1 MNIAITGLGIICAI
15 GNNCQQ
21 VLDSLVSKKT
31 GVGMMKYLQSC
42 HKELPVGE
50 VKLSDGELKTLLG
63 LPVESLYSRTTLL
76 GAVAVR
82 QAMADAGLSADILAG
97 KKVVLISGTTV
108 GGMDVTERLLRDMR
122 DALLQHPSPNTHH
135 PTPIDYIKRHDC
147 GSTTNEIAQIC
158 GLDCEVCTISTACS
172 SAVNSIIVGC
182 EMLRSGEADIVI
194 AGGSEALSKFHLNGF
209 NTLHI
214 LDTEVCRP
222 FDATRVGL
230 NLGEGAG
237 FVILQKNEANA
248 KAYIGGYGNKCDAF
262 HQTASSDDGEG
273 AYLAMREALE
283 SSGIDKSQIDY
294 INAHGTGTPNNDSS
308 ESIALKRIFG
318 NDIPLVSSTKGFTGH
333 TTSASGIIE
342 TVICVLAMQNNFVPV
357 SYGFSNADEACI
369 HPFVGNGKNHRMD
382 YVICNSFGF
391 GGNDSSLLLMKEQ
404 PPSPPRGSSLYSND
418 ASMENSQREDVSK
431 ELPLGGL
438 GGFIAADITID
449 SIEQLA
455 DYKEYISPKE
465 GRRMGKL
472 MKAATLTALMAL
484 REANVECPD
493 AIITATANG
502 MLETSEKFLV
512 DMVDNGEETLS
523 PTLFM
528 QSTHNTIG
536 SAIAIRTKCHGYNIT
551 YTQGKDS
558 MKWAL
563 RDAERLIRMG
573 KAKTVL
579 VGCHDESAPLFQRFY
594 DYLNLSVPR
603 IYSRSVVLKA
613 K

>member
-15 GNNCQQ
+15 GNNSQQ
-21 VLDSLVSKKT
+21 VLDSLVNRKT

-42 HKELPVGE
+42 HTELPVGE
-50 VKLSDGELKTLLG
+50 VKLSDDELKTLLG

-76 GAVAVR
+76 GAVAVK
-82 QAMADAGLSADILAG
+82 QAMADAGLSADMLAG

-108 GGMDVTERLLRDMR
+108 GGMDVTERILADMR
-122 DALLQHPSPNTHH
+122 EVLQTPNANR
-135 PTPIDYIKRHDC
+135 PTPIDYVERHDC
-147 GSTTNEIAQIC
+147 GSTTNEIAQVC

-172 SAVNSIIVGC
+172 SAINSIIVGC
-182 EMLRSGEADIVI
+182 EMLRSGEADLVI

-230 NLGEGAG
+230 NLGEGAA
-237 FVILQKNEANA
+237 FVVLQKDKADG

-273 AYLAMREALE
+273 AYLAMCEALE

-294 INAHGTGTPNNDSS
+294 INAHGTGTPNNDPS
-308 ESIALKRIFG
+308 ESVALKRIFG
-318 NDIPLVSSTKGFTGH
+318 DDMPLVSSTKGFTGH
-333 TTSASGIIE
+333 TTSASGSIE

-357 SYGFSNADEACI
+357 SYGFSLVDEACI
-369 HPFVGNGKNHRMD
+369 HPFEGDDKQHRMD

-391 GGNDSSLLLMKEQ
+391 GGNDSSLLLMREAKDC
-404 PPSPPRGSSLYSND
+404 SM
-418 ASMENSQREDVSK
+418 ASAK
-431 ELPLGGL
+431 IPELE
-438 GGFIAADITID
+438 IAADITID
-449 SIEQLA
+449 SMEQLA

-472 MKAATLTALMAL
+472 MKAATLTSLMAL
-484 REANVECPD
+484 REAGIECPD

-579 VGCHDESAPLFQRFY
+579 VGCHDESSPLFRSFY
-594 DYLNLSVPR
+594 DYLNLSVPQ

>member
-15 GNNCQQ
+15 GNNSQQ
-21 VLDSLVSKKT
+21 VLDSLVNRKT

-42 HKELPVGE
+42 HTELPVGE
-50 VKLSDGELKTLLG
+50 VKLSDDELKTLLG

-76 GAVAVR
+76 GAVAVK
-82 QAMADAGLSADILAG
+82 QAMADAGLSADMLVE

-108 GGMDVTERLLRDMR
+108 GGMDVTERILADMR
-122 DALLQHPSPNTHH
+122 EVLQTPNANRS
-135 PTPIDYIKRHDC
+135 TPIDYVKRHDC

-172 SAVNSIIVGC
+172 SAINSIIVGC
-182 EMLRSGEADIVI
+182 EMLRSGEADLVI

-230 NLGEGAG
+230 NLGEGAA
-237 FVILQKNEANA
+237 FVVLQKDKADG

-273 AYLAMREALE
+273 AYLAMCKALE

-294 INAHGTGTPNNDSS
+294 INAHGTGTPNNDPS
-308 ESIALKRIFG
+308 ESVALKRIFG
-318 NDIPLVSSTKGFTGH
+318 DDMPLVSSTKGFTGH
-333 TTSASGIIE
+333 TTSASGSIE

-357 SYGFSNADEACI
+357 SYGFSLVDEACI
-369 HPFVGNGKNHRMD
+369 HPFEGDDKQHRMD

-391 GGNDSSLLLMKEQ
+391 GGNDSSLLLMREAKDC
-404 PPSPPRGSSLYSND
+404 SM
-418 ASMENSQREDVSK
+418 ASAK
-431 ELPLGGL
+431 IPELE
-438 GGFIAADITID
+438 IAADITID
-449 SIEQLA
+449 SMEQLA

-472 MKAATLTALMAL
+472 MKAATLTSLMAL
-484 REANVECPD
+484 REARIECPD

-536 SAIAIRTKCHGYNIT
+536 SAIAIRTQCHGYNIT

-579 VGCHDESAPLFQRFY
+579 VGCHDESSPLFKSFY
-594 DYLNLSVPR
+594 EYLNFSIPQ
-603 IYSRSVVLKA
+603 IYSRSVLLKA

>member
-15 GNNCQQ
+15 GNNSQQ
-21 VLDSLVSKKT
+21 VLDSLLNRKT

-42 HKELPVGE
+42 HTELPVGE
-50 VKLSDGELKTLLG
+50 VKLSDDELKTLLG

-76 GAVAVR
+76 GAVAVK
-82 QAMADAGLSADILAG
+82 QAMADAELSADMLIG

-108 GGMDVTERLLRDMR
+108 GGMDVTERIIVDMR
-122 DALLQHPSPNTHH
+122 EALQTPNTKQ
-135 PTPIDYIKRHDC
+135 PSPIDYVKRHDC

-172 SAVNSIIVGC
+172 SAINSIIVGC
-182 EMLRSGEADIVI
+182 EMLRSGEADIII

-230 NLGEGAG
+230 NLGEGAA
-237 FVILQKNEANA
+237 FVVLQKDKADG

-273 AYLAMREALE
+273 AYLAMCEALE

-294 INAHGTGTPNNDSS
+294 INAHGTGTPNNDPS
-308 ESIALKRIFG
+308 ESVALKRIFG
-318 NDIPLVSSTKGFTGH
+318 DDMPLVSSTKGFTGH
-333 TTSASGIIE
+333 TTSASGSIE

-357 SYGFSNADEACI
+357 SYGFSLVDEACI
-369 HPFVGNGKNHRMD
+369 HPFEGDDKQHRMD

-391 GGNDSSLLLMKEQ
+391 GGNDSSLLLMREAKDC
-404 PPSPPRGSSLYSND
+404 SM
-418 ASMENSQREDVSK
+418 ASAK
-431 ELPLGGL
+431 IPELE
-438 GGFIAADITID
+438 IAADITID
-449 SIEQLA
+449 SMEQLA

-472 MKAATLTALMAL
+472 MKVATLTSLKAL
-484 REANVECPD
+484 REAGIECPD

-579 VGCHDESAPLFQRFY
+579 VGCHDESSPLFQSFY
-594 DYLNLSVPR
+594 DYLNLSVPQ

>member
-15 GNNCQQ
+15 GNNSQQ
-21 VLDSLVSKKT
+21 VLDSLVNRKT

-42 HKELPVGE
+42 HTELPVGE
-50 VKLSDGELKTLLG
+50 VKLSDDELKTLLG

-76 GAVAVR
+76 GAVAVK
-82 QAMADAGLSADILAG
+82 QAMADAGLSADMLVG

-108 GGMDVTERLLRDMR
+108 GGMDVTERILVEMR
-122 DALLQHPSPNTHH
+122 DTLQTPNTQQQS
-135 PTPIDYIKRHDC
+135 PVDYVKRHDC

-172 SAVNSIIVGC
+172 SAINSIIVGC

-237 FVILQKNEANA
+237 FVVLQKDKANA

-294 INAHGTGTPNNDSS
+294 INAHGTGTPNNDPS
-308 ESIALKRIFG
+308 ESVALKRIFG
-318 NDIPLVSSTKGFTGH
+318 DDMPLVSSTKGFTGH
-333 TTSASGIIE
+333 TTSASGSIE

-357 SYGFSNADEACI
+357 SYGFSHPDEACI
-369 HPFVGNGKNHRMD
+369 HPFEGDDKQHRMD

-391 GGNDSSLLLMKEQ
+391 GGNDSSLLLMKHEAQ
-404 PPSPPRGSSLYSND
+404 GSSRSNGHGKL
-418 ASMENSQREDVSK
+418 REIP
-431 ELPLGGL
+431 ELGE
-438 GGFIAADITID
+438 FIAADITID
-449 SIEQLA
+449 SMEQLA

-472 MKAATLTALMAL
+472 MKAATLTSLMAL
-484 REANVECPD
+484 REAGIECPD

-536 SAIAIRTKCHGYNIT
+536 SAIAIRTQCHGYNIT

-579 VGCHDESAPLFQRFY
+579 VGCHDESSPLFQSFY
-594 DYLNLSVPR
+594 DYLNLSVPQ

>member
-15 GNNCQQ
+15 GNNSQQ
-21 VLDSLVSKKT
+21 VLDSLVNRKT

-42 HKELPVGE
+42 HTELPVGE
-50 VKLSDGELKTLLG
+50 VKLSDDELKTLLG

-76 GAVAVR
+76 GAVAVK
-82 QAMADAGLSADILAG
+82 QAMADAGLSADMLAG

-108 GGMDVTERLLRDMR
+108 GGMDVTERILADMR
-122 DALLQHPSPNTHH
+122 EVLQTPSANR
-135 PTPIDYIKRHDC
+135 PTPIDYVKRHDC
-147 GSTTNEIAQIC
+147 GSTTNEIAQVC

-172 SAVNSIIVGC
+172 SAINSIIVGC
-182 EMLRSGEADIVI
+182 EMLRSGEADLVI

-230 NLGEGAG
+230 NLGEGAA
-237 FVILQKNEANA
+237 FVVLQKDKADG

-294 INAHGTGTPNNDSS
+294 INAHGTGTPNNDPS
-308 ESIALKRIFG
+308 ESVALKRIFG
-318 NDIPLVSSTKGFTGH
+318 DDMPLVSSTKGFTGH
-333 TTSASGIIE
+333 TTSASGSIE

-357 SYGFSNADEACI
+357 SYGFNHPDEACI
-369 HPFVGNGKNHRMD
+369 HPFEGDDKQHRMD

-391 GGNDSSLLLMKEQ
+391 GGNDSSLLLMREAKDC
-404 PPSPPRGSSLYSND
+404 SM
-418 ASMENSQREDVSK
+418 ASAK
-431 ELPLGGL
+431 IPELE
-438 GGFIAADITID
+438 IAADITID
-449 SIEQLA
+449 SMEQLA

-472 MKAATLTALMAL
+472 MKAATLTSLMAL
-484 REANVECPD
+484 REAGIECPD
-493 AIITATANG
+493 VIITATANG

-512 DMVDNGEETLS
+512 DMMDNGEETLS

-579 VGCHDESAPLFQRFY
+579 VGCHDESSPLFQSFY
-594 DYLNLSVPR
+594 DYLNLSVPQ

>member
-15 GNNCQQ
+15 GNNSQQ
-21 VLDSLVSKKT
+21 VLDSLVNKQT
-31 GVGMMKYLQSC
+31 GVGMMKNLQSC
-42 HKELPVGE
+42 HTELPVGE
-50 VKLSDGELKTLLG
+50 VKLSDDELKTLLG

-76 GAVAVR
+76 GAVAVK
-82 QAMADAGLSADILAG
+82 QAMADAGLSVDMLVG

-108 GGMDVTERLLRDMR
+108 GGMDVTERILVDMR
-122 DALLQHPSPNTHH
+122 DALQTPNNQQPSPV
-135 PTPIDYIKRHDC
+135 DYVKRHDC

-172 SAVNSIIVGC
+172 SAINSIIVGC
-182 EMLRSGEADIVI
+182 EMLRSGEADIII

-230 NLGEGAG
+230 NLGEGAA
-237 FVILQKNEANA
+237 FVVLQKDKVDG

-294 INAHGTGTPNNDSS
+294 INAHGTGTPNNDPS
-308 ESIALKRIFG
+308 ESVALKRIFG
-318 NDIPLVSSTKGFTGH
+318 DDMPLVSSTKGFTGH
-333 TTSASGIIE
+333 TTSASGSIE

-357 SYGFSNADEACI
+357 NYGFGHVDETCI
-369 HPFVGNGKNHRMD
+369 HPFEGDDKQHRMD

-391 GGNDSSLLLMKEQ
+391 GGNDSSLLLMREAKDC
-404 PPSPPRGSSLYSND
+404 SM
-418 ASMENSQREDVSK
+418 ASAK
-431 ELPLGGL
+431 IPELE
-438 GGFIAADITID
+438 IAADITID
-449 SIEQLA
+449 SMEQLA

-472 MKAATLTALMAL
+472 MKAATLTSLMAL
-484 REANVECPD
+484 REAGIECPD

-536 SAIAIRTKCHGYNIT
+536 SAIAIRTQCHGYNIT

-573 KAKTVL
+573 MAKTVL
-579 VGCHDESAPLFQRFY
+579 VGCHDESSPLFKSFY
-594 DYLNLSVPR
+594 EYLNLSIPQ
-603 IYSRSVVLKA
+603 IYSRSVLLKA

>member
-15 GNNCQQ
+15 GNNSQQ
-21 VLDSLVSKKT
+21 VLDSLVNRKT

-42 HKELPVGE
+42 HTELPVGE
-50 VKLSDGELKTLLG
+50 VKLSDDELKTLLG

-76 GAVAVR
+76 GAVAVK
-82 QAMADAGLSADILAG
+82 QAMADAGLSADMLAG

-108 GGMDVTERLLRDMR
+108 GGMDVTERILADMR
-122 DALLQHPSPNTHH
+122 EALQTPNANR
-135 PTPIDYIKRHDC
+135 PTPVDYVKRHDC
-147 GSTTNEIAQIC
+147 GSTTNEIAQVC
-158 GLDCEVCTISTACS
+158 GLDGEICTISTACS
-172 SAVNSIIVGC
+172 SAINSIIVGC

-230 NLGEGAG
+230 NLGEGAA
-237 FVILQKNEANA
+237 FVVLQKDKADG

-273 AYLAMREALE
+273 AYLAMCEALE

-294 INAHGTGTPNNDSS
+294 INAHGTGTPNNDPS
-308 ESIALKRIFG
+308 ESVALKRIFG

-333 TTSASGIIE
+333 TTSASGSIE
-342 TVICVLAMQNNFVPV
+342 TVICVLAMQNDFVPV
-357 SYGFSNADEACI
+357 SYGFSHADDACI
-369 HPFVGNGKNHRMD
+369 HPFVGDDKHHRMD

-391 GGNDSSLLLMKEQ
+391 GGNDSSLLLMRDANTQ
-404 PPSPPRGSSLYSND
+404 HSSPITYNPSPEIV
-418 ASMENSQREDVSK
+418 ADV
-431 ELPLGGL
+431 
-438 GGFIAADITID
+438 TID
-449 SIEQLA
+449 SMEQLA

-472 MKAATLTALMAL
+472 MKAATLTSLMAL
-484 REANVECPD
+484 READIECPD
-493 AIITATANG
+493 AIITATGNG

-558 MKWAL
+558 MKWAI

-579 VGCHDESAPLFQRFY
+579 VGCHDESSPLFQRFY
-594 DYLNLSVPR
+594 DYLNIPVPEV
-603 IYSRSVVLKA
+603 YSRSVVLKA

>member
-15 GNNCQQ
+15 GNNSQQ
-21 VLDSLVSKKT
+21 VLDSLVNRKT

-42 HKELPVGE
+42 HTELPVGE
-50 VKLSDGELKTLLG
+50 VKLSDDELKTLLG

-76 GAVAVR
+76 GAVAVK
-82 QAMADAGLSADILAG
+82 QAMADAGLSADMLAG

-108 GGMDVTERLLRDMR
+108 GGMDVTERILADMR
-122 DALLQHPSPNTHH
+122 EVLQTPNANR
-135 PTPIDYIKRHDC
+135 PTPIDYVERHDC

-158 GLDCEVCTISTACS
+158 GLDCEACTISTACS
-172 SAVNSIIVGC
+172 SAINSIIVGC
-182 EMLRSGEADIVI
+182 EMLRSGEADLVI

-230 NLGEGAG
+230 NLGEGAA
-237 FVILQKNEANA
+237 FVVLQKDKADG

-273 AYLAMREALE
+273 AYLAMCEALE

-294 INAHGTGTPNNDSS
+294 INAHGTGTPNNDPS
-308 ESIALKRIFG
+308 ESVALKRIFG
-318 NDIPLVSSTKGFTGH
+318 DDMPLVSSTKGFTGH
-333 TTSASGIIE
+333 TTSASGSIE

-357 SYGFSNADEACI
+357 SYGFSLVDEACI
-369 HPFVGNGKNHRMD
+369 HPFEGDDKQHRMD

-391 GGNDSSLLLMKEQ
+391 GGNDSSLLLMREAKDC
-404 PPSPPRGSSLYSND
+404 SM
-418 ASMENSQREDVSK
+418 ASAK
-431 ELPLGGL
+431 IPELE
-438 GGFIAADITID
+438 IAADITID
-449 SIEQLA
+449 SMEQLA

-472 MKAATLTALMAL
+472 MKAATLTSLMAL
-484 REANVECPD
+484 REAGIECPD

-536 SAIAIRTKCHGYNIT
+536 SAIAIRTQCHGYNIT

-579 VGCHDESAPLFQRFY
+579 VGCHDESSPLFQSFY
-594 DYLNLSVPR
+594 DYLNISIPQ
-603 IYSRSVVLKA
+603 IYSRSVLLKA

>member
-15 GNNCQQ
+15 GNNSQQ
-21 VLDSLVSKKT
+21 VLDSLVNRKT

-42 HKELPVGE
+42 HTELPVGE
-50 VKLSDGELKTLLG
+50 VKLSDDELKTLLG

-76 GAVAVR
+76 GAVAVK
-82 QAMADAGLSADILAG
+82 QAMADAGLSADMLAG

-108 GGMDVTERLLRDMR
+108 GGMDVTERILADMR
-122 DALLQHPSPNTHH
+122 EALQTPNANR
-135 PTPIDYIKRHDC
+135 PTPIDYVKRHDC
-147 GSTTNEIAQIC
+147 GSTTNEIAQVC

-172 SAVNSIIVGC
+172 SAINSIIVGC
-182 EMLRSGEADIVI
+182 EMLRSGEADLVI

-230 NLGEGAG
+230 NLGEGAA
-237 FVILQKNEANA
+237 FVVLQKDKADG

-273 AYLAMREALE
+273 AYLAMCEALE

-294 INAHGTGTPNNDSS
+294 INAHGTGTPNNDPS
-308 ESIALKRIFG
+308 ESVALKRIFG
-318 NDIPLVSSTKGFTGH
+318 DDMPLVSSTKGFTGH
-333 TTSASGIIE
+333 TTSASGSIE

-357 SYGFSNADEACI
+357 NYGFILVDEACI
-369 HPFVGNGKNHRMD
+369 HPFEGDDKQHRMD

-391 GGNDSSLLLMKEQ
+391 GGNDSSLLLMREAKDCSMASAK
-404 PPSPPRGSSLYSND
+404 SP
-418 ASMENSQREDVSK
+418 
-431 ELPLGGL
+431 ELE
-438 GGFIAADITID
+438 IAADITID
-449 SIEQLA
+449 SMEQLA

-472 MKAATLTALMAL
+472 MKAATLTSLMAL
-484 REANVECPD
+484 REAGVECPD

-579 VGCHDESAPLFQRFY
+579 VGCHDESSPLFKSFY
-594 DYLNLSVPR
+594 DYLNISIPQ
-603 IYSRSVVLKA
+603 IYSRGVLLKA

>member
-15 GNNCQQ
+15 GNNSQQ
-21 VLDSLVSKKT
+21 VLDSLVNRKT

-42 HKELPVGE
+42 HTELPVGE
-50 VKLSDGELKTLLG
+50 VKLSDDELKTLLG

-76 GAVAVR
+76 GAVAVK
-82 QAMADAGLSADILAG
+82 QAMADAGLSADMLAG

-108 GGMDVTERLLRDMR
+108 GGMDVTERILADMR
-122 DALLQHPSPNTHH
+122 EVLQTPNANRS
-135 PTPIDYIKRHDC
+135 TPIDYVKRHDC
-147 GSTTNEIAQIC
+147 GSTTNEIAQVC

-172 SAVNSIIVGC
+172 SAINSIIVGC
-182 EMLRSGEADIVI
+182 EMLRSGEADLVI

-230 NLGEGAG
+230 NLGEGAA
-237 FVILQKNEANA
+237 FVVLQKDKADG

-273 AYLAMREALE
+273 AYLAMCEALE

-294 INAHGTGTPNNDSS
+294 INAHGTGTPNNDPS
-308 ESIALKRIFG
+308 ESVALKRIFG
-318 NDIPLVSSTKGFTGH
+318 DDMPLVSSTKGFTGH
-333 TTSASGIIE
+333 TTSASGSIE

-357 SYGFSNADEACI
+357 SYGFSLVDEACI
-369 HPFVGNGKNHRMD
+369 HPFEGDDKQHRMD

-391 GGNDSSLLLMKEQ
+391 GGNDSSLLLMREAKDC
-404 PPSPPRGSSLYSND
+404 SM
-418 ASMENSQREDVSK
+418 ASAK
-431 ELPLGGL
+431 IPELE
-438 GGFIAADITID
+438 IAADITID
-449 SIEQLA
+449 SMEQLA

-472 MKAATLTALMAL
+472 MKAATLTSLMAF
-484 REANVECPD
+484 REAEIECPD

-536 SAIAIRTKCHGYNIT
+536 SAIAIRTQCHGYNIT

-579 VGCHDESAPLFQRFY
+579 VGCHDESSPLFQSFY
-594 DYLNLSVPR
+594 DYLNISIPQ
-603 IYSRSVVLKA
+603 IYSRSVLLKA

>member
-15 GNNCQQ
+15 GNDCQQ
-21 VLDSLVSKKT
+21 VLDSLVNRKT

-42 HKELPVGE
+42 HTELPVGE
-50 VKLSDGELKTLLG
+50 VKLSDDELKTLLG
-63 LPVESLYSRTTLL
+63 LPVGSLYSRTTLL
-76 GAVAVR
+76 GAVAVK
-82 QAMADAGLSADILAG
+82 QAMADAGLSADMLVG

-108 GGMDVTERLLRDMR
+108 GGMDVTERILVEMR
-122 DALLQHPSPNTHH
+122 DTLQTPNTQQQS
-135 PTPIDYIKRHDC
+135 PVDYVKRHDC

-172 SAVNSIIVGC
+172 SAINSIIVGC

-237 FVILQKNEANA
+237 FVVLQKEDVNA

-294 INAHGTGTPNNDSS
+294 INAHGTGTPNNDPS
-308 ESIALKRIFG
+308 ESVALKRIFG

-333 TTSASGIIE
+333 TTSASGSIE

-357 SYGFSNADEACI
+357 SYGFNHPDEACI
-369 HPFVGNGKNHRMD
+369 HPFEGDDKQHRMD

-391 GGNDSSLLLMKEQ
+391 GGNDSSLLLMKHDR
-404 PPSPPRGSSLYSND
+404 PLPSPSPV
-418 ASMENSQREDVSK
+418 EREPECERMAFLEGNLERLD
-431 ELPLGGL
+431 E
-438 GGFIAADITID
+438 FIVADITID
-449 SIEQLA
+449 SMEQLA
-455 DYKEYISPKE
+455 DY
-465 GRRMGKL
+465 
-472 MKAATLTALMAL
+472 
-484 REANVECPD
+484 
-493 AIITATANG
+493 TANG

-579 VGCHDESAPLFQRFY
+579 VGCHDESSPLFQSFY
-594 DYLNLSVPR
+594 DYLNLSVPQ

>member
-15 GNNCQQ
+15 GNNSQQ
-21 VLDSLVSKKT
+21 VLDSLVNKQT
-31 GVGMMKYLQSC
+31 GVGMMKNLQSC
-42 HKELPVGE
+42 HTELPVGE
-50 VKLSDGELKTLLG
+50 VKLSEDELKTLLG

-76 GAVAVR
+76 GAVAVK
-82 QAMADAGLSADILAG
+82 QAMADAGLSADMLAG

-108 GGMDVTERLLRDMR
+108 GGMDVTERILVDMR
-122 DALLQHPSPNTHH
+122 DALQTLNNQQPSPV
-135 PTPIDYIKRHDC
+135 DYVKRHDC

-172 SAVNSIIVGC
+172 SAINSIIVGC
-182 EMLRSGEADIVI
+182 EMLRSGEADIII

-230 NLGEGAG
+230 NLGEGAA
-237 FVILQKNEANA
+237 FVVLQKDKVDG

-294 INAHGTGTPNNDSS
+294 INAHGTGTPNNDPS
-308 ESIALKRIFG
+308 ESVALKRIFG
-318 NDIPLVSSTKGFTGH
+318 DDMPLVSSTKGFTGH
-333 TTSASGIIE
+333 TTSASGSIE

-357 SYGFSNADEACI
+357 NYGFGHVDETCI
-369 HPFVGNGKNHRMD
+369 HPFEGDDKQHRMD

-391 GGNDSSLLLMKEQ
+391 GGNDSSLLLMREAKDC
-404 PPSPPRGSSLYSND
+404 SM
-418 ASMENSQREDVSK
+418 ASAK
-431 ELPLGGL
+431 IPELE
-438 GGFIAADITID
+438 IAADITID
-449 SIEQLA
+449 SMEQLA

-472 MKAATLTALMAL
+472 MKAATLTSLMAL
-484 REANVECPD
+484 REAGIESPD
-493 AIITATANG
+493 AIVTATANG

-536 SAIAIRTKCHGYNIT
+536 SAIAIRTQCHGYNIT

-579 VGCHDESAPLFQRFY
+579 VGCHDESSPLFKSFY
-594 DYLNLSVPR
+594 EYLNLSIPQ
-603 IYSRSVVLKA
+603 IYSRSVLLKD

>member
-15 GNNCQQ
+15 GNNSQQ
-21 VLDSLVSKKT
+21 VLDSLVNKQT
-31 GVGMMKYLQSC
+31 GVGMMKNLQSC
-42 HKELPVGE
+42 HTELPVGE
-50 VKLSDGELKTLLG
+50 VKLSEDELKTLLG

-76 GAVAVR
+76 GAVAVK
-82 QAMADAGLSADILAG
+82 QAMADAGLSADMLAG

-108 GGMDVTERLLRDMR
+108 GGMDVTERILVDMR
-122 DALLQHPSPNTHH
+122 DALQTPNKQSSPV
-135 PTPIDYIKRHDC
+135 DYVKRHDC
-147 GSTTNEIAQIC
+147 GSTTDEIAQIC

-172 SAVNSIIVGC
+172 SAINSIIVGC
-182 EMLRSGEADIVI
+182 EMLRSGEADIII

-230 NLGEGAG
+230 NLGEGAA
-237 FVILQKNEANA
+237 FVVLQKDKVDG

-294 INAHGTGTPNNDSS
+294 INAHGTGTPNNDPS
-308 ESIALKRIFG
+308 ESVALKRIFG
-318 NDIPLVSSTKGFTGH
+318 DDMPLVSSTKGFTGH
-333 TTSASGIIE
+333 TTSASGSIE

-357 SYGFSNADEACI
+357 SYGFSLVDEACI
-369 HPFVGNGKNHRMD
+369 HPFEGDDKQHRMD

-391 GGNDSSLLLMKEQ
+391 GGNDSSLLLMREAKDC
-404 PPSPPRGSSLYSND
+404 SM
-418 ASMENSQREDVSK
+418 ASAK
-431 ELPLGGL
+431 IPELE
-438 GGFIAADITID
+438 IAADITID
-449 SIEQLA
+449 SMEQLA

-472 MKAATLTALMAL
+472 MKAATLTSLMAL
-484 REANVECPD
+484 REAGIESPD
-493 AIITATANG
+493 AIVTATANG

-536 SAIAIRTKCHGYNIT
+536 SAIAIRTQCHGYNIT

-579 VGCHDESAPLFQRFY
+579 VGCHDESSPLFKSFY
-594 DYLNLSVPR
+594 EYLNLSIPQ
-603 IYSRSVVLKA
+603 IYSRSVLLKA

>member
-15 GNNCQQ
+15 GNNSQQ
-21 VLDSLVSKKT
+21 VLDSLVNRKT

-42 HKELPVGE
+42 HTELPVGE
-50 VKLSDGELKTLLG
+50 VKLSDDELKTLLG

-76 GAVAVR
+76 GAVAVK
-82 QAMADAGLSADILAG
+82 QAMADAGLSADMLAG

-108 GGMDVTERLLRDMR
+108 GGMDVTERILADMR
-122 DALLQHPSPNTHH
+122 EVLQTPNANRS
-135 PTPIDYIKRHDC
+135 TPIDYVKRHDC
-147 GSTTNEIAQIC
+147 GSTTNEMAQVC

-172 SAVNSIIVGC
+172 SAINSIIVGC
-182 EMLRSGEADIVI
+182 EMLRSGEADLVI

-230 NLGEGAG
+230 NLGEGAA
-237 FVILQKNEANA
+237 FVVLQKDKADG

-273 AYLAMREALE
+273 AYLAMCEALE

-294 INAHGTGTPNNDSS
+294 INAHGTGTPNNDPS
-308 ESIALKRIFG
+308 ESVALKRIFG
-318 NDIPLVSSTKGFTGH
+318 DDMPLVSSTKGFTGH
-333 TTSASGIIE
+333 TTSASGSIE

-357 SYGFSNADEACI
+357 SYGFSNADETCI

-438 GGFIAADITID
+438 GGFIAADMTI
-449 SIEQLA
+449 
-455 DYKEYISPKE
+455 
-465 GRRMGKL
+465 R
-472 MKAATLTALMAL
+472 
-484 REANVECPD
+484 
-493 AIITATANG
+493 
-502 MLETSEKFLV
+502 
-512 DMVDNGEETLS
+512 
-523 PTLFM
+523 
-528 QSTHNTIG
+528 NTYP
-536 SAIAIRTKCHGYNIT
+536 RK
-551 YTQGKDS
+551 K
-558 MKWAL
+558 
-563 RDAERLIRMG
+563 
-573 KAKTVL
+573 V
-579 VGCHDESAPLFQRFY
+579 VGWVSL
-594 DYLNLSVPR
+594 
-603 IYSRSVVLKA
+603 
-613 K
+613 

>member
-15 GNNCQQ
+15 GNNSQQ
-21 VLDSLVSKKT
+21 VFDSLVNRKT

-42 HKELPVGE
+42 HTELPVGE
-50 VKLSDGELKTLLG
+50 VKLSDDELKTLLG

-76 GAVAVR
+76 GAVAVK
-82 QAMADAGLSADILAG
+82 QAMADAGLSADMLAG

-108 GGMDVTERLLRDMR
+108 GGMDVTERILVDMR
-122 DALLQHPSPNTHH
+122 EALQTPNQQPS
-135 PTPIDYIKRHDC
+135 PIDYVKRHDC

-172 SAVNSIIVGC
+172 SAINSIIVGS
-182 EMLRSGEADIVI
+182 EMLRSGEADIII

-230 NLGEGAG
+230 NLGEGAA
-237 FVILQKNEANA
+237 FVVLQKDKADG

-294 INAHGTGTPNNDSS
+294 INAHGTGTPNNDPS
-308 ESIALKRIFG
+308 ESVALKRIFG
-318 NDIPLVSSTKGFTGH
+318 DDMPLVSSTKGFTGH
-333 TTSASGIIE
+333 TTSASGSIE

-357 SYGFSNADEACI
+357 SYGFTHVDETCI
-369 HPFVGNGKNHRMD
+369 HPFEGDDKQHRMD

-391 GGNDSSLLLMKEQ
+391 GGNDSSLLLMSSPNTPHPSLNIQ
-404 PPSPPRGSSLYSND
+404 HPSPEIV
-418 ASMENSQREDVSK
+418 ADV
-431 ELPLGGL
+431 
-438 GGFIAADITID
+438 TID
-449 SIEQLA
+449 SMEQLA

-472 MKAATLTALMAL
+472 MKAATLTSLMAL
-484 REANVECPD
+484 REAGIECPD

-563 RDAERLIRMG
+563 HDAERLIRMG

-579 VGCHDESAPLFQRFY
+579 VGCHDESSPLFRSFY
-594 DYLNLSVPR
+594 DYLNLSVPQ
-603 IYSRSVVLKA
+603 IYSRSMVLKA

>member
-15 GNNCQQ
+15 GNNSQQ
-21 VLDSLVSKKT
+21 VLDSLVNRKT

-42 HKELPVGE
+42 HTELPVGE
-50 VKLSDGELKTLLG
+50 VKLSDDELKTLLG

-76 GAVAVR
+76 GAVAVK
-82 QAMADAGLSADILAG
+82 QAMADAGLSADMLAG

-108 GGMDVTERLLRDMR
+108 GGMDVTERILADMR
-122 DALLQHPSPNTHH
+122 EVLQTPNANRS
-135 PTPIDYIKRHDC
+135 TPIDYVKRHDC

-172 SAVNSIIVGC
+172 SAINSIIVGC
-182 EMLRSGEADIVI
+182 EMLRSGEADLVI

-230 NLGEGAG
+230 NLGEGAA
-237 FVILQKNEANA
+237 FVVLQKDKADG

-294 INAHGTGTPNNDSS
+294 INAHGTGTPNNDPS
-308 ESIALKRIFG
+308 ESVALKRIFG
-318 NDIPLVSSTKGFTGH
+318 DDMPLVSSTKGFTGH
-333 TTSASGIIE
+333 TTSASGSIE

-357 SYGFSNADEACI
+357 NYGFILVDEACI
-369 HPFVGNGKNHRMD
+369 HPFEGDDKQHRMD

-391 GGNDSSLLLMKEQ
+391 GGNDSSLLLMREAKDCSMASAK
-404 PPSPPRGSSLYSND
+404 SP
-418 ASMENSQREDVSK
+418 
-431 ELPLGGL
+431 ELE
-438 GGFIAADITID
+438 IAADITID
-449 SIEQLA
+449 SMEQLA

-472 MKAATLTALMAL
+472 MKAATLTSLMVL
-484 REANVECPD
+484 REAGIECPD

-579 VGCHDESAPLFQRFY
+579 VGCHDESSPLFQSFY
-594 DYLNLSVPR
+594 DYLNLSVPQ

>member
-15 GNNCQQ
+15 GNDCQQ
-21 VLDSLVSKKT
+21 VLDSLVNRKT

-42 HKELPVGE
+42 HTELPVGE
-50 VKLSDGELKTLLG
+50 VKLSEDELKTLLG

-76 GAVAVR
+76 GAVAVK
-82 QAMADAGLSADILAG
+82 QAMADAGLSADMLAG

-122 DALLQHPSPNTHH
+122 DALLQHPISPSGAGGATQH
-135 PTPIDYIKRHDC
+135 PTPIDYVKRHDC
-147 GSTTNEIAQIC
+147 GSTTNEIARIC
-158 GLDCEVCTISTACS
+158 GLYCEVCTISTACS
-172 SAVNSIIVGC
+172 SAINSIIVGC
-182 EMLRSGEADIVI
+182 EMLRSGEADLVI

-222 FDATRVGL
+222 FDVTRVGL
-230 NLGEGAG
+230 NLGEGAA
-237 FVILQKNEANA
+237 FVVLQKDKADG

-273 AYLAMREALE
+273 AYLAMCEALE

-294 INAHGTGTPNNDSS
+294 INAHGTGTPNNDPS
-308 ESIALKRIFG
+308 ESVALKRIFG
-318 NDIPLVSSTKGFTGH
+318 DDMPLVSSTKGFTGH
-333 TTSASGIIE
+333 TTSASGSIE

-357 SYGFSNADEACI
+357 SYGFYHPDEACI
-369 HPFVGNGKNHRMD
+369 HPFEGDDKQHRMD

-391 GGNDSSLLLMKEQ
+391 GGNDSSLLLMREAKDCSMASAK
-404 PPSPPRGSSLYSND
+404 SP
-418 ASMENSQREDVSK
+418 
-431 ELPLGGL
+431 ELK
-438 GGFIAADITID
+438 IAADITID
-449 SIEQLA
+449 SMEQLA

-472 MKAATLTALMAL
+472 MKAATLTSLMAL
-484 REANVECPD
+484 REAGIECPD

-536 SAIAIRTKCHGYNIT
+536 SAIAIRTQCHGYNIT

-579 VGCHDESAPLFQRFY
+579 VGCHDESSPLFQSFY
-594 DYLNLSVPR
+594 DYLNISIPQ

>member
-15 GNNCQQ
+15 GNDCQQ
-21 VLDSLVSKKT
+21 VLDSLLNRKT
-31 GVGMMKYLQSC
+31 GVGMMKYLPSC
-42 HKELPVGE
+42 HTELPVGE
-50 VKLSDGELKTLLG
+50 VKLSDDELKTLLG

-76 GAVAVR
+76 GAVAVK
-82 QAMADAGLSADILAG
+82 QAMADAGLSADMLAG

-108 GGMDVTERLLRDMR
+108 GGMDVTERILADMR
-122 DALLQHPSPNTHH
+122 EALQTPNANR
-135 PTPIDYIKRHDC
+135 PTPVDYVKRHDC

-172 SAVNSIIVGC
+172 SAINSIIVGC
-182 EMLRSGEADIVI
+182 EMLRSGEADLVI

-230 NLGEGAG
+230 NLGEGAA
-237 FVILQKNEANA
+237 FVVLQKDKANG

-273 AYLAMREALE
+273 AYLAMCEALE

-294 INAHGTGTPNNDSS
+294 INAHGTGTPNNDPS
-308 ESIALKRIFG
+308 ESVALKRIFG
-318 NDIPLVSSTKGFTGH
+318 DDMPLVSSTKGFTGH
-333 TTSASGIIE
+333 TTSASGSIE

-357 SYGFSNADEACI
+357 SYGFSLVDEACI
-369 HPFVGNGKNHRMD
+369 HPFEGDDKQHRMD

-391 GGNDSSLLLMKEQ
+391 GGNDSSLLLMREAKDCSMASAK
-404 PPSPPRGSSLYSND
+404 SP
-418 ASMENSQREDVSK
+418 
-431 ELPLGGL
+431 ELE
-438 GGFIAADITID
+438 IAADITID
-449 SIEQLA
+449 SMEQLA

-472 MKAATLTALMAL
+472 MKAATLTSLMAL
-484 REANVECPD
+484 REAGIECPD

-536 SAIAIRTKCHGYNIT
+536 SAIAIRTNSHGYNIT
-551 YTQGKDS
+551 YTQGMDS

-579 VGCHDESAPLFQRFY
+579 VGCHDESSPLFQSFY
-594 DYLNLSVPR
+594 DYLNISIPQ
-603 IYSRSVVLKA
+603 IYSRSVVLRA

>member
-21 VLDSLVSKKT
+21 VLDSLVNKKT

-50 VKLSDGELKTLLG
+50 VKLSDDELKTLLG

-82 QAMADAGLSADILAG
+82 QAMADAGLSADMLAG

-122 DALLQHPSPNTHH
+122 DALQYPSPITHH
-135 PTPIDYIKRHDC
+135 PSPIDYITRHDC

-194 AGGSEALSKFHLNGF
+194 AGGSEALSRFHLNGF

-214 LDTEVCRP
+214 LDTDVCRP

-237 FVILQKNEANA
+237 FVVLQKDEANA

-357 SYGFSNADEACI
+357 SYGFSNVDEACI
-369 HPFVGNGKNHRMD
+369 HPFVGDGKNHRMD

-391 GGNDSSLLLMKEQ
+391 GGNDSSLLLMREANTKH
-404 PPSPPRGSSLYSND
+404 PSPSTQHPSP
-418 ASMENSQREDVSK
+418 EIV
-431 ELPLGGL
+431 
-438 GGFIAADITID
+438 ADITID
-449 SIEQLA
+449 SMEQLA

-472 MKAATLTALMAL
+472 MKAATLTSLMAL
-484 REANVECPD
+484 REAGIECPD

-536 SAIAIRTKCHGYNIT
+536 SAIAIRTHCHGYNIT

-579 VGCHDESAPLFQRFY
+579 VGCHDESSPLFQSFY
-594 DYLNLSVPR
+594 DYLNIPVPEV
-603 IYSRSVVLKA
+603 YSRSVILKA

>member
-15 GNNCQQ
+15 GNDCQQ
-21 VLDSLVSKKT
+21 VLDSLVNKKT
-31 GVGMMKYLQSC
+31 GVGMMKNLQSC

-50 VKLSDGELKTLLG
+50 VKLSDDELKTLLG

-76 GAVAVR
+76 GAVAVK
-82 QAMADAGLSADILAG
+82 QAMADAGLSADMLAG

-122 DALLQHPSPNTHH
+122 DALQCPSPNIHHPSP
-135 PTPIDYIKRHDC
+135 IEYIKRHDC

-172 SAVNSIIVGC
+172 SAINSIIVGC

-237 FVILQKNEANA
+237 FVVLQKDKANA

-294 INAHGTGTPNNDSS
+294 INAHGTGTPNNDPS
-308 ESIALKRIFG
+308 ESVALKRIFG

-333 TTSASGIIE
+333 TTSASGSIE
-342 TVICVLAMQNNFVPV
+342 TVMCVLAMQNNFVPV
-357 SYGFSNADEACI
+357 SYGFSHADEACI
-369 HPFVGNGKNHRMD
+369 HPFVGDDKHHRMD
-382 YVICNSFGF
+382 SVICNSFGF
-391 GGNDSSLLLMKEQ
+391 GGNDSSLLLMRDANTQ
-404 PPSPPRGSSLYSND
+404 HSSPITYNPSPEIV
-418 ASMENSQREDVSK
+418 ADV
-431 ELPLGGL
+431 
-438 GGFIAADITID
+438 TID
-449 SIEQLA
+449 SMEQLA

-472 MKAATLTALMAL
+472 MKAATLTSLMAL
-484 REANVECPD
+484 REANIECPD

-536 SAIAIRTKCHGYNIT
+536 SAIAIRTHCHGYNIT

-573 KAKTVL
+573 KAETVL
-579 VGCHDESAPLFQRFY
+579 VGCHDESSPLFQRFY
-594 DYLNLSVPR
+594 DYLNIPVPQ

>member
-15 GNNCQQ
+15 GNNSQQ
-21 VLDSLVSKKT
+21 VLDSLVNRKT

-42 HKELPVGE
+42 HTELPVGE
-50 VKLSDGELKTLLG
+50 VKLSDDELKTLLG

-76 GAVAVR
+76 GAVAVK
-82 QAMADAGLSADILAG
+82 QAMADAGLSADMLAG

-108 GGMDVTERLLRDMR
+108 GGMDVTERILADMR
-122 DALLQHPSPNTHH
+122 EVLQTPNANRS
-135 PTPIDYIKRHDC
+135 TPIDYVKRHDC
-147 GSTTNEIAQIC
+147 GSTTNEIAQVC

-172 SAVNSIIVGC
+172 SAINSIIVGC
-182 EMLRSGEADIVI
+182 EMLRSGEADLVI

-222 FDATRVGL
+222 FDVTRVGL
-230 NLGEGAG
+230 NLGEGAA
-237 FVILQKNEANA
+237 FVVLQKDKADG

-273 AYLAMREALE
+273 AYLAMCEALE

-294 INAHGTGTPNNDSS
+294 INAHGTGTPNNDPS
-308 ESIALKRIFG
+308 ESVALKRIFG
-318 NDIPLVSSTKGFTGH
+318 DDMPLVSSTKGFTGH
-333 TTSASGIIE
+333 TTSASGSIE

-357 SYGFSNADEACI
+357 SYGFSLVDEACI
-369 HPFVGNGKNHRMD
+369 HPFEGDDKQHRMD
-382 YVICNSFGF
+382 YIICNSFGF
-391 GGNDSSLLLMKEQ
+391 GGNDSSLLLMREAKDC
-404 PPSPPRGSSLYSND
+404 SM
-418 ASMENSQREDVSK
+418 ASAK
-431 ELPLGGL
+431 IPELE
-438 GGFIAADITID
+438 IAADITID
-449 SIEQLA
+449 SMEQLA

-472 MKAATLTALMAL
+472 MKAATLTSLMAL
-484 REANVECPD
+484 REAGIECPD

-536 SAIAIRTKCHGYNIT
+536 SAIAIRTQCHGYNIT

-579 VGCHDESAPLFQRFY
+579 VGCHDESSPLFQSFY
-594 DYLNLSVPR
+594 DYLNISIPQ
-603 IYSRSVVLKA
+603 IYSRSVLLKA

>member
-15 GNNCQQ
+15 GNNSQQ
-21 VLDSLVSKKT
+21 VLDSLVNRKT

-42 HKELPVGE
+42 HTELPVGE
-50 VKLSDGELKTLLG
+50 VKLSDDELKTLLG

-76 GAVAVR
+76 GAVAVK
-82 QAMADAGLSADILAG
+82 QAMADAGLSADMLAG

-108 GGMDVTERLLRDMR
+108 GGMDVTERILADMR
-122 DALLQHPSPNTHH
+122 EVLQTPNANRS
-135 PTPIDYIKRHDC
+135 TPIDYVKRHDC

-172 SAVNSIIVGC
+172 SAINSIIVGC
-182 EMLRSGEADIVI
+182 EMLRSGEADLVI

-230 NLGEGAG
+230 NLGEGAA
-237 FVILQKNEANA
+237 FVVLQKDKADG

-273 AYLAMREALE
+273 AYLAMCEALE

-294 INAHGTGTPNNDSS
+294 INAHGTGTPNNDPS
-308 ESIALKRIFG
+308 ESVALKRIFG
-318 NDIPLVSSTKGFTGH
+318 DDMPLVSSTKGFTGH
-333 TTSASGIIE
+333 TTSASGSIE

-357 SYGFSNADEACI
+357 NYGFILVDEACI
-369 HPFVGNGKNHRMD
+369 HPFEGDDKQHRMD

-391 GGNDSSLLLMKEQ
+391 GGNDSSLLLMREAKDCSMASAK
-404 PPSPPRGSSLYSND
+404 SP
-418 ASMENSQREDVSK
+418 
-431 ELPLGGL
+431 ELE
-438 GGFIAADITID
+438 IAADITID
-449 SIEQLA
+449 SMEQLA

-472 MKAATLTALMAL
+472 MKAATLTSLMAL
-484 REANVECPD
+484 REAGIECPD

-536 SAIAIRTKCHGYNIT
+536 SAIAIRTQCHGYNIT

-579 VGCHDESAPLFQRFY
+579 VGCHDESSPLFKSFY
-594 DYLNLSVPR
+594 DYLNISIPQ
-603 IYSRSVVLKA
+603 IYSRGVLLKA

>member
-15 GNNCQQ
+15 GNNSQQ
-21 VLDSLVSKKT
+21 VLDSLVNRKT

-42 HKELPVGE
+42 HTELPVGE
-50 VKLSDGELKTLLG
+50 VKLSDDELKTLLS

-76 GAVAVR
+76 GAVAVK
-82 QAMADAGLSADILAG
+82 QAMADAGLSADMLAG

-108 GGMDVTERLLRDMR
+108 GGMDVTERILADMR
-122 DALLQHPSPNTHH
+122 EVLQTPNANRS
-135 PTPIDYIKRHDC
+135 TPIDYVKRHDC

-172 SAVNSIIVGC
+172 SAINSIIVGC
-182 EMLRSGEADIVI
+182 EMLRSGEADLVI

-230 NLGEGAG
+230 NLGEGAA
-237 FVILQKNEANA
+237 FVVLQKDKADG

-294 INAHGTGTPNNDSS
+294 INAHGTGTPNNDPS
-308 ESIALKRIFG
+308 ESVALKRIFG
-318 NDIPLVSSTKGFTGH
+318 DDMPLVSSTKGFTGH
-333 TTSASGIIE
+333 TTSASGSIE

-357 SYGFSNADEACI
+357 SYGFSLVDEACI
-369 HPFVGNGKNHRMD
+369 HPFEGDDKQHRMD

-391 GGNDSSLLLMKEQ
+391 GGNDSSLLLMREAKDC
-404 PPSPPRGSSLYSND
+404 SM
-418 ASMENSQREDVSK
+418 ASAK
-431 ELPLGGL
+431 IPELE
-438 GGFIAADITID
+438 IAADITID
-449 SIEQLA
+449 SMEQLA

-472 MKAATLTALMAL
+472 MKAATLTSLMAL
-484 REANVECPD
+484 REAGIECPD

-523 PTLFM
+523 PTLIM

-536 SAIAIRTKCHGYNIT
+536 SAIAIRTQCHGYNIT

-579 VGCHDESAPLFQRFY
+579 VGCHDESSPLFKSFY
-594 DYLNLSVPR
+594 EYLNFSIPQ
-603 IYSRSVVLKA
+603 IYSRSVLLKA

>member
-1 MNIAITGLGIICAI
+1 MNIAITGLGVICSI

-21 VLDSLVSKKT
+21 VLESLVNKKT

-50 VKLSDGELKTLLG
+50 VKLSDDELKTLLG

-76 GAVAVR
+76 GAVAVK
-82 QAMADAGLSADILAG
+82 QAMADAGLSADMLVG

-108 GGMDVTERLLRDMR
+108 GGMDVTERILVDMR
-122 DALLQHPSPNTHH
+122 DALQTPNKQSSPV
-135 PTPIDYIKRHDC
+135 DYVKRHDC

-172 SAVNSIIVGC
+172 SAINSIIVGC
-182 EMLRSGEADIVI
+182 EMLRSGEADLII

-230 NLGEGAG
+230 NLGEGAA
-237 FVILQKNEANA
+237 FVVLQKDKADG

-262 HQTASSDDGEG
+262 HQTASSDNGEG

-294 INAHGTGTPNNDSS
+294 INAHGTGTPNNDPS
-308 ESIALKRIFG
+308 ESVALKRIFG
-318 NDIPLVSSTKGFTGH
+318 DDMPLVSSTKGFTGH
-333 TTSASGIIE
+333 TTSASGSIE

-357 SYGFSNADEACI
+357 SYGFGHVDETCI
-369 HPFVGNGKNHRMD
+369 HPFEGDDKQHRMD

-391 GGNDSSLLLMKEQ
+391 GGNDSSLLLMREAKDCSMASAK
-404 PPSPPRGSSLYSND
+404 SP
-418 ASMENSQREDVSK
+418 
-431 ELPLGGL
+431 ELE
-438 GGFIAADITID
+438 IAADITID
-449 SIEQLA
+449 SMEQLA

-472 MKAATLTALMAL
+472 MKAATLTSLMAL
-484 REANVECPD
+484 REAGIECPD

-536 SAIAIRTKCHGYNIT
+536 SAIAIRTQCHGYNIT

-579 VGCHDESAPLFQRFY
+579 VGCHDESSPLFQSFY
-594 DYLNLSVPR
+594 DYLNLSVPQ

>member
-15 GNNCQQ
+15 GNNSQQ
-21 VLDSLVSKKT
+21 VLDSLVNRKT

-42 HKELPVGE
+42 HTELPVGE
-50 VKLSDGELKTLLG
+50 VKLSDDELKTLLG

-76 GAVAVR
+76 GAVAVK
-82 QAMADAGLSADILAG
+82 QAMAGAGLSADMLAG

-108 GGMDVTERLLRDMR
+108 GGMDVTERILADMR
-122 DALLQHPSPNTHH
+122 EVLQTPNANRS
-135 PTPIDYIKRHDC
+135 TPIDYVKRHDC

-172 SAVNSIIVGC
+172 SAINSIIVGC
-182 EMLRSGEADIVI
+182 EMLRSGEADLVI

-230 NLGEGAG
+230 NLGEGAA
-237 FVILQKNEANA
+237 FVVLQKDKADG

-294 INAHGTGTPNNDSS
+294 INAHGTGTPNNDPS
-308 ESIALKRIFG
+308 ESVALKRIFG
-318 NDIPLVSSTKGFTGH
+318 DDMPLVSSTKGFTGH
-333 TTSASGIIE
+333 TTSASGSIE

-357 SYGFSNADEACI
+357 SYGFNHPDEACI
-369 HPFVGNGKNHRMD
+369 HPFEGDDKQHRMD

-391 GGNDSSLLLMKEQ
+391 GGNDSSLLLMREAKDC
-404 PPSPPRGSSLYSND
+404 SM
-418 ASMENSQREDVSK
+418 ASAK
-431 ELPLGGL
+431 IPELE
-438 GGFIAADITID
+438 IAADITID
-449 SIEQLA
+449 SMEQLA

-472 MKAATLTALMAL
+472 MKAATLTSLMAL
-484 REANVECPD
+484 REAGIECPD
-493 AIITATANG
+493 VIITATANG

-512 DMVDNGEETLS
+512 DMMDNGEETLS

-579 VGCHDESAPLFQRFY
+579 VGCHDESSPLFQSFY
-594 DYLNLSVPR
+594 DYLNLSVPQ

>member
-15 GNNCQQ
+15 GNNSQQ
-21 VLDSLVSKKT
+21 VLDSLVNRKT

-42 HKELPVGE
+42 HTELPVGE
-50 VKLSDGELKTLLG
+50 VKLSDDELKTLLG

-76 GAVAVR
+76 GAVAVK
-82 QAMADAGLSADILAG
+82 QAMADAGLSADMLAG
-97 KKVVLISGTTV
+97 KKVVLVSGTTV
-108 GGMDVTERLLRDMR
+108 GGMDVTERILADMR
-122 DALLQHPSPNTHH
+122 EVLQTPNANRS
-135 PTPIDYIKRHDC
+135 TPIDYVKRHDC

-172 SAVNSIIVGC
+172 SAINSIIVGC
-182 EMLRSGEADIVI
+182 EMLRSGEADLVI

-230 NLGEGAG
+230 NLGEGAA
-237 FVILQKNEANA
+237 FVVLLKDKADG

-273 AYLAMREALE
+273 AYLAMCEALE

-294 INAHGTGTPNNDSS
+294 INAHGTGTPNNDPS
-308 ESIALKRIFG
+308 ESVALKRIFG
-318 NDIPLVSSTKGFTGH
+318 DDMPLVSSTKGFTGH
-333 TTSASGIIE
+333 TTSASGSIE

-357 SYGFSNADEACI
+357 SYGFSLVDEACI
-369 HPFVGNGKNHRMD
+369 HPFEGDDKQHRMD

-391 GGNDSSLLLMKEQ
+391 GGNDSSLLLMKHDRPLP
-404 PPSPPRGSSLYSND
+404 PPSPV
-418 ASMENSQREDVSK
+418 EREPECERMAFLEGNLERLD
-431 ELPLGGL
+431 E
-438 GGFIAADITID
+438 FIVADITID
-449 SIEQLA
+449 SMEQLA

-472 MKAATLTALMAL
+472 MKAATLTSLKAL
-484 REANVECPD
+484 REAGIECPD

-536 SAIAIRTKCHGYNIT
+536 SAIAIRTQCHGYNIT

-579 VGCHDESAPLFQRFY
+579 VGCHDESSPLFKSFY
-594 DYLNLSVPR
+594 EYLNFSIPQ
-603 IYSRSVVLKA
+603 IYSRSVLLKA

>member
-15 GNNCQQ
+15 GNDCQQ
-21 VLDSLVSKKT
+21 VLDSLVNKKT
-31 GVGMMKYLQSC
+31 GVGMMKNLQSC

-50 VKLSDGELKTLLG
+50 VKLSDDELKTLLG

-82 QAMADAGLSADILAG
+82 QAMTDAGLSADMLAG

-122 DALLQHPSPNTHH
+122 DALQCPSPNTHH
-135 PTPIDYIKRHDC
+135 PSPIEYIKRHDC

-158 GLDCEVCTISTACS
+158 GLDGEICTISTACS
-172 SAVNSIIVGC
+172 SAINSIIVGC

-237 FVILQKNEANA
+237 FVVLQKDEANT

-262 HQTASSDDGEG
+262 HQTASSDEGEG

-283 SSGIDKSQIDY
+283 SSGIDKSHIDY
-294 INAHGTGTPNNDSS
+294 INAHGTGTPNNDPS
-308 ESIALKRIFG
+308 ESVALKRIFG

-333 TTSASGIIE
+333 TTSASGSIE
-342 TVICVLAMQNNFVPV
+342 TVICVLAMQNDFVPV
-357 SYGFSNADEACI
+357 SYGFRHADEACI
-369 HPFVGNGKNHRMD
+369 HPFVGDDKHHRMD

-391 GGNDSSLLLMKEQ
+391 GGNDSSLLLMRDANTKH
-404 PPSPPRGSSLYSND
+404 PSPTIQHPSPEIV
-418 ASMENSQREDVSK
+418 ADV
-431 ELPLGGL
+431 
-438 GGFIAADITID
+438 TID

-455 DYKEYISPKE
+455 DYKEYISTKE

-472 MKAATLTALMAL
+472 MKAATLTSLMAL
-484 REANVECPD
+484 READIECPD
-493 AIITATANG
+493 AIITATGNG

-536 SAIAIRTKCHGYNIT
+536 SSIAIRTRCHGYNIT

-579 VGCHDESAPLFQRFY
+579 VGCHDESSPLFQRFY
-594 DYLNLSVPR
+594 DYLNIP
-603 IYSRSVVLKA
+603 IPQIFSRSVVLKA

>member
-15 GNNCQQ
+15 GNNSQQ
-21 VLDSLVSKKT
+21 VLDSLVNRKT

-42 HKELPVGE
+42 HTELPVGE
-50 VKLSDGELKTLLG
+50 VKLSDDELKTLLG

-76 GAVAVR
+76 GAVAVK
-82 QAMADAGLSADILAG
+82 QAMADAGLTADMLAG

-108 GGMDVTERLLRDMR
+108 GGMDVTERILVDMR
-122 DALLQHPSPNTHH
+122 EALQTPNTQQPSPV
-135 PTPIDYIKRHDC
+135 DYVKRHDC
-147 GSTTNEIAQIC
+147 GSTTNEIAQVC

-172 SAVNSIIVGC
+172 SAINSIIVGC
-182 EMLRSGEADIVI
+182 EMLRSGEADIII

-230 NLGEGAG
+230 NLGEGAA
-237 FVILQKNEANA
+237 FLVLQKDKADG

-273 AYLAMREALE
+273 AYLAMCEALE

-294 INAHGTGTPNNDSS
+294 INAHGTGTPNNDPS
-308 ESIALKRIFG
+308 ESVALKRIFG
-318 NDIPLVSSTKGFTGH
+318 DDMPLVSSTKGFTGH
-333 TTSASGIIE
+333 TTSASGSIE

-357 SYGFSNADEACI
+357 NYGFGHVDETCI
-369 HPFVGNGKNHRMD
+369 HPFEGDDKQHTMD

-391 GGNDSSLLLMKEQ
+391 GGNDSSLLLMREAKDC
-404 PPSPPRGSSLYSND
+404 SM
-418 ASMENSQREDVSK
+418 ASTK
-431 ELPLGGL
+431 IPELE
-438 GGFIAADITID
+438 IVADITID
-449 SIEQLA
+449 SMEQLA

-472 MKAATLTALMAL
+472 MKAATLTSLMAL
-484 REANVECPD
+484 REAGIESPD
-493 AIITATANG
+493 AIVTATANG

-536 SAIAIRTKCHGYNIT
+536 SAIAIRTQCHGYNIT

-563 RDAERLIRMG
+563 RDAERLIIMG

-579 VGCHDESAPLFQRFY
+579 VGCHDESSPLFQSFY
-594 DYLNLSVPR
+594 EYLNLSIPQ
-603 IYSRSVVLKA
+603 IYSRSVLLKA

>member
-1 MNIAITGLGIICAI
+1 M
-15 GNNCQQ
+15 
-21 VLDSLVSKKT
+21 
-31 GVGMMKYLQSC
+31 
-42 HKELPVGE
+42 PVGE
-50 VKLSDGELKTLLG
+50 VKLSDDELKTLLG

-76 GAVAVR
+76 GAVAVK
-82 QAMADAGLSADILAG
+82 QAMADAGLSADMLAG

-108 GGMDVTERLLRDMR
+108 GGMDVTERLLADMR
-122 DALLQHPSPNTHH
+122 EVLQTPNANRS
-135 PTPIDYIKRHDC
+135 TPIDYVKRHDC

-172 SAVNSIIVGC
+172 SAINSIIVGC
-182 EMLRSGEADIVI
+182 EMLRSGEADLVI

-230 NLGEGAG
+230 NLGEGAA
-237 FVILQKNEANA
+237 FVVLQKDKADG

-273 AYLAMREALE
+273 AYLAMCEALE

-294 INAHGTGTPNNDSS
+294 INAHGTGTPNNDPS
-308 ESIALKRIFG
+308 ESVALKRIFG
-318 NDIPLVSSTKGFTGH
+318 DDMPLVSSTKGFTGH
-333 TTSASGIIE
+333 TTSASGSIE

-357 SYGFSNADEACI
+357 SYGFGHVDETCI
-369 HPFVGNGKNHRMD
+369 HPFEGDDKQHRMD

-391 GGNDSSLLLMKEQ
+391 GGNDSSLLLMREAKDC
-404 PPSPPRGSSLYSND
+404 SM
-418 ASMENSQREDVSK
+418 ASAK
-431 ELPLGGL
+431 IPELE
-438 GGFIAADITID
+438 IAADITID
-449 SIEQLA
+449 SMEQLA

-472 MKAATLTALMAL
+472 MKAATLTSLMAL
-484 REANVECPD
+484 REAGIECPD

-536 SAIAIRTKCHGYNIT
+536 SAIAIRTQCHGYNIT

-579 VGCHDESAPLFQRFY
+579 VGCHDESSPLFKSFY
-594 DYLNLSVPR
+594 EYLNLSIPQ
-603 IYSRSVVLKA
+603 IYSRSVLLKA

>member
-15 GNNCQQ
+15 GNNSQQ
-21 VLDSLVSKKT
+21 VLDSLVNRKT

-42 HKELPVGE
+42 HTELPVGE
-50 VKLSDGELKTLLG
+50 VKLSDDELKTLLG

-76 GAVAVR
+76 GAVAVK
-82 QAMADAGLSADILAG
+82 QAMADAELSADMLIG

-108 GGMDVTERLLRDMR
+108 GGMDVTERIIVDMR
-122 DALLQHPSPNTHH
+122 EALQTPNTKQ
-135 PTPIDYIKRHDC
+135 PSPIDYVKRHDC

-172 SAVNSIIVGC
+172 SAINSIIVGC
-182 EMLRSGEADIVI
+182 EMLRSGEADIII

-230 NLGEGAG
+230 NLGEGAA
-237 FVILQKNEANA
+237 FVVLQKDKADG

-273 AYLAMREALE
+273 AYLAMCEALE

-294 INAHGTGTPNNDSS
+294 INAHGTGTPNNDPS
-308 ESIALKRIFG
+308 ESVALKRIFG
-318 NDIPLVSSTKGFTGH
+318 DDMPLVSSTKGFTGH
-333 TTSASGIIE
+333 TTSASGSIE

-357 SYGFSNADEACI
+357 SYGFSLVDEACI
-369 HPFVGNGKNHRMD
+369 HPFEGDDKQHRMD

-391 GGNDSSLLLMKEQ
+391 GGNDSSLLLMREAKDC
-404 PPSPPRGSSLYSND
+404 SM
-418 ASMENSQREDVSK
+418 ASAK
-431 ELPLGGL
+431 IPELE
-438 GGFIAADITID
+438 IAADITID
-449 SIEQLA
+449 SMEQLA

-472 MKAATLTALMAL
+472 MKVATLTSLKAL
-484 REANVECPD
+484 REAGIECPD

-579 VGCHDESAPLFQRFY
+579 VGCHDESSPLFQSFY
-594 DYLNLSVPR
+594 DYLNLSVPQ

>member
-15 GNNCQQ
+15 GNNSQQ
-21 VLDSLVSKKT
+21 VLDSLVNRKT

-42 HKELPVGE
+42 HTELPVGE
-50 VKLSDGELKTLLG
+50 VKLSDDELKTLLG

-76 GAVAVR
+76 GAVAVK
-82 QAMADAGLSADILAG
+82 QAMADAGLSADMLVG
-97 KKVVLISGTTV
+97 KNVVLVSGTTV
-108 GGMDVTERLLRDMR
+108 GGMDVTERILADMR
-122 DALLQHPSPNTHH
+122 EALQTPNANRS
-135 PTPIDYIKRHDC
+135 TPIDYVKRHDC

-172 SAVNSIIVGC
+172 SAINSIIVGC
-182 EMLRSGEADIVI
+182 EMLRSGEADLVI

-230 NLGEGAG
+230 NLGEGAA
-237 FVILQKNEANA
+237 FVVLQKDKADG

-273 AYLAMREALE
+273 AYLAMCEALE

-294 INAHGTGTPNNDSS
+294 INAHGTGTPNNDPS
-308 ESIALKRIFG
+308 ESVALKRIFG
-318 NDIPLVSSTKGFTGH
+318 DDMPLVSSTKGFTGH
-333 TTSASGIIE
+333 TTSASGSIE

-357 SYGFSNADEACI
+357 SYGFSLVDEACI
-369 HPFVGNGKNHRMD
+369 HPFEGDDKQHRMD

-391 GGNDSSLLLMKEQ
+391 GGNDSSLLLMREAKDC
-404 PPSPPRGSSLYSND
+404 SM
-418 ASMENSQREDVSK
+418 ASAK
-431 ELPLGGL
+431 IPELE
-438 GGFIAADITID
+438 IAADITID
-449 SIEQLA
+449 SMEQLA

-472 MKAATLTALMAL
+472 MKAATLTSLMAL
-484 REANVECPD
+484 REAGIECPD

-536 SAIAIRTKCHGYNIT
+536 SAIAIRTQCHGYNIT

-579 VGCHDESAPLFQRFY
+579 VGCHDESSPLFQSFY
-594 DYLNLSVPR
+594 DYLNISIPQ
-603 IYSRSVVLKA
+603 IYSRSVLLKA

>member
-15 GNNCQQ
+15 GNNSQQ
-21 VLDSLVSKKT
+21 VLDSLVNRKT

-42 HKELPVGE
+42 HTELPVGE
-50 VKLSDGELKTLLG
+50 VKLSDDELKTLLG
-63 LPVESLYSRTTLL
+63 LPVGSLYSRTTLL
-76 GAVAVR
+76 GAVAVK
-82 QAMADAGLSADILAG
+82 QAMADAGLSADMLAG

-108 GGMDVTERLLRDMR
+108 GGMDVTERILADMR
-122 DALLQHPSPNTHH
+122 EVLQTPNANRS
-135 PTPIDYIKRHDC
+135 TPIDYVKRHDC

-172 SAVNSIIVGC
+172 SAINSIIVGC
-182 EMLRSGEADIVI
+182 EMLRSGEADLVI

-230 NLGEGAG
+230 NLGEGAA
-237 FVILQKNEANA
+237 FVVLQKDKADG

-273 AYLAMREALE
+273 AYLAMCEALE

-294 INAHGTGTPNNDSS
+294 INAHGTGTPNNDPS
-308 ESIALKRIFG
+308 ESVALKRIF
-318 NDIPLVSSTKGFTGH
+318 DDDMPLVSSTKGFTGH
-333 TTSASGIIE
+333 TTSASGSIE

-357 SYGFSNADEACI
+357 SYGFSLVDEACI
-369 HPFVGNGKNHRMD
+369 HPFEGDDKQHRMD

-391 GGNDSSLLLMKEQ
+391 GGNDSSLLLMREAKDC
-404 PPSPPRGSSLYSND
+404 SM
-418 ASMENSQREDVSK
+418 ASAK
-431 ELPLGGL
+431 IPELE
-438 GGFIAADITID
+438 IAADITID
-449 SIEQLA
+449 SMEQLA

-472 MKAATLTALMAL
+472 MKAATLTSLMAL
-484 REANVECPD
+484 REAGIECPD

-536 SAIAIRTKCHGYNIT
+536 SAIAIRTQCHGYNIT

-579 VGCHDESAPLFQRFY
+579 VGCHDESSPLFQSFY
-594 DYLNLSVPR
+594 DYLNISIPQ
-603 IYSRSVVLKA
+603 IYSRSVLLKA

>member
-15 GNNCQQ
+15 GNNSQQ
-21 VLDSLVSKKT
+21 VLDSLVNKQT
-31 GVGMMKYLQSC
+31 GVGMMKNLQSC

-50 VKLSDGELKTLLG
+50 VKLSDDELKTLLG

-82 QAMADAGLSADILAG
+82 QAMADAGLSADMLAG

-122 DALLQHPSPNTHH
+122 DALQQPSSITQP
-135 PTPIDYIKRHDC
+135 PSPIDYITRHDC

-283 SSGIDKSQIDY
+283 SSGIDKAQIDY

-418 ASMENSQREDVSK
+418 ASMENSQQEDVSK

-449 SIEQLA
+449 SMEQLA

-472 MKAATLTALMAL
+472 MKAATLTSLMAL
-484 REANVECPD
+484 REAGIECPD

-512 DMVDNGEETLS
+512 DMVDNGEEILS

-558 MKWAL
+558 MRWAL

-594 DYLNLSVPR
+594 NYLNLSVPQ
-603 IYSRSVVLKA
+603 IYSRSVVMKA

>member
-15 GNNCQQ
+15 GNNSQQ
-21 VLDSLVSKKT
+21 VLDSLVNRKT

-42 HKELPVGE
+42 HTELPVGE
-50 VKLSDGELKTLLG
+50 VKLSDDELKTLLG

-76 GAVAVR
+76 GAVAVK
-82 QAMADAGLSADILAG
+82 QAMADAGLSADMLAG

-108 GGMDVTERLLRDMR
+108 GGMDVTERLLHDMR
-122 DALLQHPSPNTHH
+122 DALQCPSPNTHH
-135 PTPIDYIKRHDC
+135 PSPIEYIKRHDC

-158 GLDCEVCTISTACS
+158 GLDCEICTISTACS
-172 SAVNSIIVGC
+172 SAINSIIVGC

-230 NLGEGAG
+230 NLGEGAA
-237 FVILQKNEANA
+237 FVVLQKDKADG

-273 AYLAMREALE
+273 AYLAMCEALE

-294 INAHGTGTPNNDSS
+294 INAHGTGTPNNDPS
-308 ESIALKRIFG
+308 ESVALKRIFG

-333 TTSASGIIE
+333 TTSASGSIE
-342 TVICVLAMQNNFVPV
+342 AVICVLAMQNNFVPV
-357 SYGFSNADEACI
+357 SYGFCHADEACI
-369 HPFVGNGKNHRMD
+369 HPFVGDDKHHRMD

-391 GGNDSSLLLMKEQ
+391 GGNDSSLLLMRDANTQ
-404 PPSPPRGSSLYSND
+404 HPSLNIHHPSP
-418 ASMENSQREDVSK
+418 EIVVDV
-431 ELPLGGL
+431 
-438 GGFIAADITID
+438 TID
-449 SIEQLA
+449 SVEQLA

-472 MKAATLTALMAL
+472 MKAATLTSLMAL
-484 REANVECPD
+484 REAGIECPD

-536 SAIAIRTKCHGYNIT
+536 SAIAIRTHCHGYNIT

-579 VGCHDESAPLFQRFY
+579 VGCHDESSPLFQRFY
-594 DYLNLSVPR
+594 DYLNIPVPQ

>member
-15 GNNCQQ
+15 GNNSQQ
-21 VLDSLVSKKT
+21 VLDSLVNRKT

-42 HKELPVGE
+42 HTELPVGE
-50 VKLSDGELKTLLG
+50 VKLSDDELKTLLG

-76 GAVAVR
+76 GAVAVK
-82 QAMADAGLSADILAG
+82 QAMADAGLSADMLAG

-108 GGMDVTERLLRDMR
+108 GGMDVTEKILADMR
-122 DALLQHPSPNTHH
+122 EVLQTPNANR
-135 PTPIDYIKRHDC
+135 PTPVDYVKRHDC

-158 GLDCEVCTISTACS
+158 VLDCEVCTISTACS
-172 SAVNSIIVGC
+172 SAINSIIVGC
-182 EMLRSGEADIVI
+182 EMLRSGEADLVI

-222 FDATRVGL
+222 FDVTRVGL
-230 NLGEGAG
+230 NLGEGAA
-237 FVILQKNEANA
+237 FVVLQKDKADG

-273 AYLAMREALE
+273 AYLAMCEALE

-294 INAHGTGTPNNDSS
+294 INAHGTGTPNNDPS
-308 ESIALKRIFG
+308 ESVALKRIFG
-318 NDIPLVSSTKGFTGH
+318 DDMPLVSSTKGFTGH
-333 TTSASGIIE
+333 TTSASGSIE

-357 SYGFSNADEACI
+357 SYGFSLVDEACI
-369 HPFVGNGKNHRMD
+369 HPFEGDDKQHRMD

-391 GGNDSSLLLMKEQ
+391 GGNDSSLLLMREAKDC
-404 PPSPPRGSSLYSND
+404 SM
-418 ASMENSQREDVSK
+418 ASAK
-431 ELPLGGL
+431 IPELE
-438 GGFIAADITID
+438 IAADITID
-449 SIEQLA
+449 SMEQLA

-472 MKAATLTALMAL
+472 MKAATLTSLKAL
-484 REANVECPD
+484 REAGIECLD

-536 SAIAIRTKCHGYNIT
+536 SAIAIRTQCHGYNIT

-579 VGCHDESAPLFQRFY
+579 VGCHDESSPLFQSFY
-594 DYLNLSVPR
+594 DYLNISIPQ
-603 IYSRSVVLKA
+603 IYSRSVLLKA

>member
-15 GNNCQQ
+15 GNDCQQ
-21 VLDSLVSKKT
+21 VLDSLVNKKT
-31 GVGMMKYLQSC
+31 GVGMMKNLQSC

-50 VKLSDGELKTLLG
+50 VKLSDDELKTLLG

-76 GAVAVR
+76 GAVAVK
-82 QAMADAGLSADILAG
+82 QAMADAGLSADMLAG

-122 DALLQHPSPNTHH
+122 DALQCPSPNTHH
-135 PTPIDYIKRHDC
+135 PSPIEYIKRHDC

-158 GLDCEVCTISTACS
+158 GLDCEICTISTACS
-172 SAVNSIIVGC
+172 SAINSIIVGC
-182 EMLRSGEADIVI
+182 EMLRSGEADLVI

-230 NLGEGAG
+230 NLGEGAA
-237 FVILQKNEANA
+237 FVVLQKDKADG

-273 AYLAMREALE
+273 AYLAMCEALE

-294 INAHGTGTPNNDSS
+294 INAHGTGTPNNDPS
-308 ESIALKRIFG
+308 ESVALKRIFG
-318 NDIPLVSSTKGFTGH
+318 DDMPLVSSTKGFTGH
-333 TTSASGIIE
+333 TTSASGSIE

-357 SYGFSNADEACI
+357 SYGFSLVDEACI
-369 HPFVGNGKNHRMD
+369 HPFEGDDKQHRMD

-391 GGNDSSLLLMKEQ
+391 GGNDSSLLLMREAKDCSMASAK
-404 PPSPPRGSSLYSND
+404 SP
-418 ASMENSQREDVSK
+418 
-431 ELPLGGL
+431 ELE
-438 GGFIAADITID
+438 IAADITID
-449 SIEQLA
+449 SMEQLA

-472 MKAATLTALMAL
+472 MKAATLTSLMAL
-484 REANVECPD
+484 REAGIECPD

-536 SAIAIRTKCHGYNIT
+536 SAIAIRTQCHGYNIT

-579 VGCHDESAPLFQRFY
+579 VGCHDESSPLFQSFY
-594 DYLNLSVPR
+594 DYLNISIPQ
-603 IYSRSVVLKA
+603 IYSRSVLLKA

>member
-15 GNNCQQ
+15 GNNSQQ
-21 VLDSLVSKKT
+21 VLDSLVNRKT

-42 HKELPVGE
+42 HTELPVGE
-50 VKLSDGELKTLLG
+50 VKLSDDELKTLLG

-76 GAVAVR
+76 GAVAVK
-82 QAMADAGLSADILAG
+82 QAMADAGLSADMLAG

-108 GGMDVTERLLRDMR
+108 GGMDVTERILHDMR
-122 DALLQHPSPNTHH
+122 DALLQHPISPSGGVGTTHH
-135 PTPIDYIKRHDC
+135 PSPIEYIKRHDC
-147 GSTTNEIAQIC
+147 GTTTNEIAQIC

-172 SAVNSIIVGC
+172 SAINSIIVGC

-237 FVILQKNEANA
+237 FVVLQKDEANT

-273 AYLAMREALE
+273 AYLAMREALK

-294 INAHGTGTPNNDSS
+294 INAHGTGTPNNDPS
-308 ESIALKRIFG
+308 ESVALKRIFG

-333 TTSASGIIE
+333 TTSASGSIE
-342 TVICVLAMQNNFVPV
+342 TVICVLAMQNDFVPV
-357 SYGFSNADEACI
+357 SYGFSHADEACI
-369 HPFVGNGKNHRMD
+369 HPFVGDDKHHRMD
-382 YVICNSFGF
+382 YIICNSFGF
-391 GGNDSSLLLMKEQ
+391 GGNDSSLLLMRDANTQ
-404 PPSPPRGSSLYSND
+404 HSSPITHHPSPEIV
-418 ASMENSQREDVSK
+418 ADV
-431 ELPLGGL
+431 
-438 GGFIAADITID
+438 TID

-472 MKAATLTALMAL
+472 MKAATLTSLMAL
-484 REANVECPD
+484 REANIECPD

-536 SAIAIRTKCHGYNIT
+536 SAIAIRTHCHGYNIT

-573 KAKTVL
+573 KAETVL
-579 VGCHDESAPLFQRFY
+579 VGCHDESSPLFQRFY
-594 DYLNLSVPR
+594 DYLNISVPQ

>member
-15 GNNCQQ
+15 GNDCQQ
-21 VLDSLVSKKT
+21 VLDSLVNMKT

-50 VKLSDGELKTLLG
+50 VKLSDDELKTLLG

-82 QAMADAGLSADILAG
+82 QAMADAGLSADMLVG
-97 KKVVLISGTTV
+97 KKIVLISGTTV
-108 GGMDVTERLLRDMR
+108 GGMDVTERLLHDMR

-172 SAVNSIIVGC
+172 SAINSIIVGC

-214 LDTEVCRP
+214 LDTDVCRP

-248 KAYIGGYGNKCDAF
+248 KAYVGGYGNKCDAF

-369 HPFVGNGKNHRMD
+369 HPFVGDGRNHRMD

-391 GGNDSSLLLMKEQ
+391 GGNDSSLLLMSSSNIQ
-404 PPSPPRGSSLYSND
+404 HPTPITHHPSP
-418 ASMENSQREDVSK
+418 EIV
-431 ELPLGGL
+431 
-438 GGFIAADITID
+438 ADITID

-472 MKAATLTALMAL
+472 MKAATLTSLMAL

-594 DYLNLSVPR
+594 DYLNLSVPQ